1 MEIRQ
6 SRRRLQKFVHRP
18 QEYKVIFDMILRSYI
33 QLRDSLEY
41 LEEFWIHMIES
52 IYGKIQTG
60 KLQFDRIWKDLFHQ
74 KIMENR
80 YIKYFLNDISDQFD
94 CLQSL
99 HQSSVSQVTLSNKVV
114 IEDIYQS
121 IVKLETDLNQEYIIE
136 DLIRLQNIID
146 QHQSNSTLS
155 F

>member
-1 MEIRQ
+1 MHNSYFGSINLAFKQQQELNLDNSATYEYLRQEGRCATWMEIRQ

-18 QEYKVIFDMILRSYI
+18 SEYKLIFDMILRSYI
-33 QLRDSLEY
+33 QLRDSLEF
-41 LEEFWIHMIES
+41 LEEFWIHMVES

-94 CLQSL
+94 SL
-99 HQSSVSQVTLSNKVV
+99 
-114 IEDIYQS
+114 
-121 IVKLETDLNQEYIIE
+121 
-136 DLIRLQNIID
+136 
-146 QHQSNSTLS
+146 
-155 F
+155 